1 MGHNLPLA
9 EIVNAAESG
18 RLALLADKVLIAAGD
33 IVAMR
38 STMPGTLKTPYLA
51 NASLNF
57 RA

>member
-1 MGHNLPLA
+1 MDHNLPLA

-18 RLALLADKVLIAAGD
+18 LLALLADKVLIAEGD

-38 STMPGTLKTPYLA
+38 STMTGKLKNPYLA
-51 NASLNF
+51 NAPLNF